1 MRRSVFVRV
10 SVSLILC
17 LLAALSIQA
26 EAVPDTEPVSTYDDG
41 SALVDIF
48 FSDLKQG
55 RVGLVRLID
64 ANLTDGHILVFGA
77 TYPTFVIDDARYA
90 FVSVPMEQAIR
101 TYEAQAQFIYKDG
114 DEKTVSFPLEVSSG
128 GFIQQ
133 SVDIPGIDESILNPE
148 IEANE
153 LGSIFGIASQITEDV
168 LWDEN
173 GFNLGV
179 NREFTSPFGAVRL
192 FNGTYNTLHTG
203 WDYQASTGESS
214 HSIASGRVAFAGH
227 LPIRGNYVLIDHGWG
242 VYSGY
247 AHMSVVFVTQG
258 QQIYAGQRLGRVGS
272 TGRSSSAHAHIEMIA
287 HGNWVDVADFL
298 MMYRDNGTTSQ

>member
-10 SVSLILC
+10 CFSLILC
-17 LLAALSIQA
+17 LLATISIQA

-41 SALVDIF
+41 SALVDVF

-64 ANLTDGHILVFGA
+64 ANLADGHIDVFGA
-77 TYPTFVIDDARYA
+77 TYPSFEIDDARYA
-90 FVSVPMEQAIR
+90 FVSVPMEQAMR
-101 TYEAQAQFIYKDG
+101 TYEAQAQFIYEDG
-114 DEKTVSFPLEVSSG
+114 SEKTVSFPLDVSSG

-133 SVDIPGIDESILNPE
+133 PVDIPGIDETILNPE

-153 LGSIFGIASQITEDV
+153 LASIFGIASQITEDV

-203 WDYQASTGESS
+203 WDYQASTGEST

-242 VYSGY
+242 IYSGY

-298 MMYRDNGTTSQ
+298 MMYRSNGTSE

>member
-1 MRRSVFVRV
+1 MRRSIFVRV
-10 SVSLILC
+10 CVSLIFCMLV
-17 LLAALSIQA
+17 AASIQA
-26 EAVPDTEPVSTYDDG
+26 EAVPDTEPVSTYDDE
-41 SALVDIF
+41 SALVDVF
-48 FSDLKQG
+48 FSNLKQG

-64 ANLTDGHILVFGA
+64 ANLANGQITVFGA
-77 TYPTFVIDDARYA
+77 TYPTFEIDGGRYA
-90 FVSVPMEQAIR
+90 FVSVPMDQAIR
-101 TYEAQAQFIYKDG
+101 TYEAQAQFIYED
-114 DEKTVSFPLEVSSG
+114 DSEKTISFPLDVSSG

-133 SVDIPGIDESILNPE
+133 SVDIPGIDETILNPE

-153 LGSIFGIASQITEDV
+153 LASIFDIASQITEDA

-203 WDYQASTGESS
+203 WDYQASTGEST
-214 HSIASGRVAFAGH
+214 HSIASGRVAFAGR

-242 VYSGY
+242 IYSGY

-287 HGNWVDVADFL
+287 HDNWVDVADFL
-298 MMYRDNGTTSQ
+298 RMYRDNGTSE